1 MESNQSTCY
10 TLIIRDS
17 LSDKSEDM
25 REAIQEVTP
34 EKERV
39 CAQNVTEGE
48 EVTVLNSDFPIQ
60 EIEEPRHQCQY
71 KH

>member
-1 MESNQSTCY
+1 
-10 TLIIRDS
+10 
-17 LSDKSEDM
+17 M